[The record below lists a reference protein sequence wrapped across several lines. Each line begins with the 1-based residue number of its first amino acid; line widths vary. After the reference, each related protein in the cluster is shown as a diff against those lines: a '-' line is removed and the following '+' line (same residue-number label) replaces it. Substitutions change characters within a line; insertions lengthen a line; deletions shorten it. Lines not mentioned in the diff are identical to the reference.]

1 MPKKTQFDSRTY
13 YIGTEDDDV
22 LFLRKFIVKHS
33 NAKSKHLSNR
43 HELPRLE
50 RILEKIE
57 TTSTTQTDMNKQN
70 EELRKIIADMDEKF
84 LRVNSKE
91 ATAKINR
98 GVQHLSN
105 HNQSEPK
112 GQTNRIDFQKSEVS
126 PTPPNPNININN
138 HRGIDPFAIL
148 IILVV
153 FPMLIVYA
161 FDITFWGS
169 GVCMGIGWILSV
181 LFALVAIFEPLM

>member
-91 ATAKINR
+91 VAAKTNP

-105 HNQSEPK
+105 HNQSEPQI
-112 GQTNRIDFQKSEVS
+112 QTNRIDFLKSEVS
-126 PTPPNPNININN
+126 PTPPNTNININN
-138 HRGIDPFAIL
+138 QRGVDPFAIL

-161 FDITFWGS
+161 FDISFWGS

-181 LFALVAIFEPLM
+181 LFALVAIFEPN